1 MCYVR
6 SAIIRLIKMSTC
18 SKIIFELIAVSFKST
33 SIWRYESSHNSFLG
47 GGTFDVSIGRIIDE
61 KLDILGIN
69 GNTHLGQ

>member
-47 GGTFDVSIGRIIDE
+47 GGTFDVSVGRIIDGE
-61 KLDILGIN
+61 LKILGIN
-69 GNTHLGQ
+69 GDTHLGQ